1 MRFTKTIAV
10 ASIALLFGAC
20 KHTTRE
26 TEADYSGFI
35 PIDTANIMIES
46 YLRSI
51 QADSTARPGQELYS
65 LIMNADELRTYLN
78 RNNDITDVKFM
89 FAHTMQYINAGNMGR
104 PAGYKSG
111 ALTIIVA
118 GYDKEGNYIFAPRMT
133 VPDHCAPCP
142 DYCPKFGTAS
152 SNLLKQ

>member
-1 MRFTKTIAV
+1 MRLTKTIAV
-10 ASIALLFGAC
+10 ASIALFFGAC
-20 KHTTRE
+20 THPAK
-26 TEADYSGFI
+26 EAEPDYSGFI
-35 PIDTANIMIES
+35 HIDTANIMIES

-51 QADSTARPGQELYS
+51 QADSTAKQGQELYS

-78 RNNDITDVKFM
+78 RNRDIKNVKFM
-89 FAHTMQYINAGNMGR
+89 FAHTMEYINAGNMGK

-118 GYDKEGNYIFAPRMT
+118 GYDKNENYIFAPRMT

-142 DYCPKFGTAS
+142 DYCPKGGTAS